1 MTSCGCFEVISCI
14 LPMCNGIMTV
24 NREFKGDTP
33 SGMKFSTLAGS
44 VGGGVQSPGFLGH
57 SRFYM
62 GSPKFIS
69 ADGGIKRL
77 VWMPKELKEEMRD
90 ILQKAA
96 EHAGVPDLVDKIAT
110 EENGVQEADVLEYL
124 TQVGHPALEMDPMF

>member
-1 MTSCGCFEVISCI
+1 
-14 LPMCNGIMTV
+14 MTV
-24 NREFKGDTP
+24 NREYKGETP

-57 SRFYM
+57 SRFEM

-77 VWMPKELKEEMRD
+77 VWMPKELKEEMREM
-90 ILQKAA
+90 LQKAG
-96 EHAGVPDLVDKIAT
+96 EREGVPDLVDKIAT
-110 EENGVQEADVLEYL
+110 EENGTEEEEVLEYL
-124 TQVGHPALEMDPMF
+124 TKVGHPALEMDPLF